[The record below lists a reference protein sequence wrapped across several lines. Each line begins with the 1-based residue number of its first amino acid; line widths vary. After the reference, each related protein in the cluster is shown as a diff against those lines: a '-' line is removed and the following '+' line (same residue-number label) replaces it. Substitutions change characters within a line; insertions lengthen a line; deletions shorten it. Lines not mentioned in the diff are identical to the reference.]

1 MGLGGNL
8 MWSAVLADLFAESG
22 TCATVVHA
30 PKLTDLLC
38 GRLYDASAELAS
50 DPVLRFSPHAAF
62 IPARQRPAAAH
73 WLDGKFRSLLSLL
86 RLRRPFERAVL
97 ARARAVAG
105 AGGPRYVH
113 LDLEIHSYAERQ
125 RGNRLVWKAGGH
137 AIQTMLRRLSSR
149 RSTLAP
155 CLWLTPE
162 ERAAADRLLAE
173 SGVKAPFLVVEP
185 ETNPEFF
192 GDLRAWPFE
201 RWAALA
207 ARLSARG
214 HRLVQIGLADAR
226 RIEGT
231 VDLRGRTGFREVAAV
246 IGRARLFLGT
256 ESGLM
261 HTARAM
267 GTDAVILWGGVT
279 LPEFAGYPDH
289 HAIVCHRV
297 SCAPCGNLGW
307 CDNGRIC
314 MGSITVDEVEARVV
328 ERLSGSRN
336 VSGAAAPS
344 PA

>member
-8 MWSAVLADLFAESG
+8 MWSAVLADLHAESG
-22 TCATVVHA
+22 TRCTVVHA
-30 PKLTDLLC
+30 PKLTDLLR
-38 GRLYDASAELAS
+38 GRLYDASVDLAG
-50 DPVLRFSPHAAF
+50 DPVLRHSPHAAF
-62 IPARQRPAAAH
+62 VPPRRRSAAAR
-73 WLDGKFRSLLSLL
+73 WFDRKFRSLLTLL

-105 AGGPRYVH
+105 SGGPRYVH
-113 LDLEIHSYAERQ
+113 LDLEIHSYAAGQ
-125 RGNRLVWKAGGH
+125 RGNRLVWKTGGH
-137 AIQTMLRRLSSR
+137 AIQTMLRGFSARQSAETPR
-149 RSTLAP
+149 
-155 CLWLTPE
+155 LWLTPE
-162 ERAAADRLLAE
+162 EVDAADRLLAE
-173 SGVKAPFLVVEP
+173 AGIRAPFLVVEP

-201 RWAALA
+201 RWSELA

-214 HRLVQIGLADAR
+214 HHLVQVGLADAR
-226 RIEGT
+226 RIPGAA
-231 VDLRGRTGFREVAAV
+231 DLCGKTGFREVAAV

-289 HAIVCHRV
+289 HAVICHRV

-314 MGSITVDEVEARVV
+314 MGSITVDEVEACVE
-328 ERLSGSRN
+328 ERLARPR
-336 VSGAAAPS
+336 VAPS
-344 PA
+344 P